1 MEFSLVYHGP
11 LKANGSIRDK
21 QDIRREFHK
30 QLLELWKKEPLS
42 SLEKANFDSIRSNN
56 MLPNTV
62 SGHPILFTQRL
73 FDFLFKPLVS
83 SKFNLVAELDII
95 FLRPE
100 SPGCIITQ
108 GGDIDNRLKTLF
120 DAFRMPKESKEIPK
134 DDSPKPNENPFYCLL
149 EDDNLITKVAVR
161 TDRLLKQ
168 CNDPSFVELLI
179 AVRTTLTKMSWDNID
194 LG

>member
-1 MEFSLVYHGP
+1 MEFTLVYQGP

-21 QDIRREFHK
+21 QDIRQEFHK
-30 QLLELWKKEPLS
+30 QLAELWKQEPLS
-42 SLEKANFDSIRSNN
+42 SLEKENPGSIRDA

-62 SGHPILFTQRL
+62 LNHPILFMQRVC
-73 FDFLFKPLVS
+73 DFQFIPLVS
-83 SKFNLVAELDII
+83 LKLNLVAELDII

-100 SPGCIITQ
+100 PPGCIVTQ

-120 DAFRMPKESKEIPK
+120 DAFRIPKESKEIPK
-134 DDSPKPNENPFYCLL
+134 DDAPKPNENPFYCLL

-161 TDRLLKQ
+161 TDRLLKP
-168 CNDPSFVELLI
+168 CNDSSFVELLI
-179 AVRTTLTKMSWDNID
+179 TVQTKITKMSWDNID

>member
-1 MEFSLVYHGP
+1 MEFTLIYHGP

-30 QLLELWKKEPLS
+30 QLVELWKQEPLS
-42 SLEKANFDSIRSNN
+42 SRMQNNHVLLENIVTYDMPPNNSIAIIQKIN
-56 MLPNTV
+56 
-62 SGHPILFTQRL
+62 
-73 FDFLFKPLVS
+73 DFQFMPLIS
-83 SKFNLVAELDII
+83 SKLNLIAELDIT

-100 SPGCIITQ
+100 APGRIITQ

-149 EDDNLITKVAVR
+149 EDDSLITKVAVR
-161 TDRLLKQ
+161 TDRLLKR

-179 AVRTTLTKMSWDNID
+179 AVRATLTKMSWDNIG

>member
-1 MEFSLVYHGP
+1 MEFTLIYHGP

-30 QLLELWKKEPLS
+30 QLVELWKQEPLS
-42 SLEKANFDSIRSNN
+42 SRMQNNHVLLENIVTYDMPPNNSIAIIQKIN
-56 MLPNTV
+56 
-62 SGHPILFTQRL
+62 
-73 FDFLFKPLVS
+73 DFQFMPLIS
-83 SKFNLVAELDII
+83 SKLNLIAELDIT

-100 SPGCIITQ
+100 APGRIITQ

-149 EDDNLITKVAVR
+149 EDDSLITKVAVR
-161 TDRLLKQ
+161 TDRLLKR

-179 AVRTTLTKMSWDNID
+179 AVRATLTKMSWDNID

>member
-1 MEFSLVYHGP
+1 MEFTLVYQGP

-21 QDIRREFHK
+21 QSIRREFHK
-30 QLLELWKKEPLS
+30 QLAELWKQEPLS
-42 SLEKANFDSIRSNN
+42 SLEKKDYSSIRNN

-62 SGHPILFTQRL
+62 LGHPNPFTQSVR
-73 FDFLFKPLVS
+73 DFLFKPLVS
-83 SKFNLVAELDII
+83 SKFNLVAELDIT

-100 SPGCIITQ
+100 PLGCIITQ

-120 DAFRMPKESKEIPK
+120 DAFRIPKESKEIPK
-134 DDSPKPNENPFYCLL
+134 DDVPKPNENPFYCLL

-161 TDRLLKQ
+161 TDRLLKP
-168 CNDPSFVELLI
+168 CKESSFVELLI
-179 AVRTTLTKMSWDNID
+179 TVQTKITKMSWDNID